1 MSIRDLFKA
10 LADVYCA
17 DTPIE
22 RAARAALLF
31 SDAQSIAF
39 TSTELRAPFLEV
51 MTASNAHP
59 ICSQLMGTPLPWAP
73 PSTTSSEKYI
83 KDSLPKAHVEL
94 LGPNGLVKSDRVRL
108 GIYGMMPDSEYGMR
122 THPAEEIYIMLAG
135 QVDWALGNKPYTD
148 HGPGDRSHHPSMMPH
163 ANRTHTSAFMST
175 YVWTGDISTNNY
187 VYSG

>member
-1 MSIRDLFKA
+1 MSIKDLFKA

-17 DTPIE
+17 NTPIE
-22 RAARAALLF
+22 RTARAALLSSNAKPF
-31 SDAQSIAF
+31 SF
-39 TSTELRAPFLEV
+39 TSTALRTPFVEA

-73 PSTTSSEKYI
+73 PLTTSSEKYI

-94 LGPNGLVKSDRVRL
+94 LGPNGLVKSGRVRL
-108 GIYGMMPDSEYGMR
+108 GIYGMMPGSEYGMR

-135 QVDWALGNKPYTD
+135 QADWALENRPYTD

-163 ANRTHTSAFMST
+163 ANRTHISAFMST
-175 YVWTGDISTNNY
+175 YVWIGDISTDNY
-187 VYSG
+187 VYFG